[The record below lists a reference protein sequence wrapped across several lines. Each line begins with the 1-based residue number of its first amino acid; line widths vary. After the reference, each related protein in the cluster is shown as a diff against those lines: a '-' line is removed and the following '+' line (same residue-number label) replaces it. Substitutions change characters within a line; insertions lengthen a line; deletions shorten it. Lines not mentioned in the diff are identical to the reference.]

1 MSADIFV
8 IEKIRELLGKEQDN
22 WSRNNYPYRHTST
35 DVAVIVNNF
44 GVATLLGP
52 HQGYTCHIKK
62 IQVSGIT
69 PDSTAAGTAN
79 VFVTST
85 DIRSATTLG
94 GCPIAGWR
102 DRALSIPLVASYV
115 EDELVALPGEA
126 LFVAFNG
133 ATNGQIYVA
142 SMQATML
149 PHVKEYGFG
158 ITANGKAWE

>member
-1 MSADIFV
+1 MTADLFLF
-8 IEKIRELLGKEQDN
+8 EKFKELIGKENN
-22 WSRNNYPYRHTST
+22 WDRKNYPYRHAST
-35 DVAVIVNNF
+35 DAAIIVNSF
-44 GVATLLGP
+44 GIATLLGP
-52 HQGYTCHIKK
+52 HQAYTCHIKK

-69 PDSTAAGTAN
+69 PDTVSAGTAN

-85 DIRSATTLG
+85 DIRSATALS

-133 ATNGQIYVA
+133 ATNGQMYVA

-149 PHVKEYGFG
+149 PCNKEYGFG
-158 ITANGKAWE
+158 ITANGKAWDY